1 MPDVDET
8 ALSRHFG
15 APVNVISAIGEGQS
29 NPTFKI
35 TLDGVPHCL
44 RTQPRGDILPSA
56 HAVDREYRIMDALR
70 DTDVP
75 VPQMVELVEDKTII
89 GTKFFVMNWVDGRVT
104 NDSTLPGCSPSE
116 RAAIYADAARIMAA
130 MHRLDWAGI
139 GLGTFGRPDGF
150 FTRQIARWTK
160 QWTLS
165 KTREDANI
173 DFLSGWLADHQP
185 DQPIN
190 GIVHG
195 DFRIG
200 NLMLHPTEPR
210 IVAVLD
216 WELST
221 IGDPL
226 ADLAHFCCFYDLDA
240 AHLNGLGDADL
251 SALGIPRRDAFVA
264 SYRTAGGLTAP
275 FTAFHRAFALFRFSI
290 IFEGITARANAGQA
304 AGPDAALVGAL
315 APICAARAA
324 RIAQGKRS

>member
-1 MPDVDET
+1 
-8 ALSRHFG
+8 L
-15 APVNVISAIGEGQS
+15 IGEGQS
-29 NPTFKI
+29 NPTYKI
-35 TLDGVPHCL
+35 TLDGAPHCL
-44 RTQPRGDILPSA
+44 RSQPRGDILPSA
-56 HAVDREYRIMDALR
+56 HAVDREYRIMAALR
-70 DTDVP
+70 DTSVP
-75 VPQMVELVEDKTII
+75 VPRMVELVEDTCVI
-89 GTKFFVMNWVDGRVT
+89 GTKFFVMEWVEGRVT
-104 NDSTLPGCSPSE
+104 NDSTLPGQTPSA

-130 MHRLDWAGI
+130 MHQLDWAAI
-139 GLGTFGRPDGF
+139 GLSDYGRPDGF
-150 FTRQIARWTK
+150 FARQIARWTK

-165 KTREDANI
+165 KTREDSHI
-173 DFLSGWLADHQP
+173 EFLSGWLAENQP
-185 DQPIN
+185 DKPQS

-200 NLMLHPTEPR
+200 NLMLHPSEPR

-240 AHLNGLGDADL
+240 AHLNGLADADL
-251 SALGIPRRDAFVA
+251 SALGIPSRDTFTTT
-264 SYRTAGGLTAP
+264 YRKGGGLTAP

-304 AGPDAALVGAL
+304 AGQNAREIGAL

-324 RIAQGKRS
+324 EIAQGHR